1 MALSLQTLLQELDQ
15 LEPEEQLQ
23 VVSHLV
29 AQLQHRAILISKPDQ
44 PSSENDEDDW
54 DRQMASD
61 LGAGKLNRLIAK
73 AEADIET
80 GNVIEIEVGRSCIFL
95 NSSTL

>member
-1 MALSLQTLLQELDQ
+1 MSLSLQALLRELDQ

-29 AQLQHRAILISKPDQ
+29 TQLQHRAILISKPDQ
-44 PSSENDEDDW
+44 PSTENDEDDW

-73 AEADIET
+73 AEADIEAD
-80 GNVIEIEVGRSCIFL
+80 EVREL
-95 NSSTL
+95 DEVLHNS